1 MTQPFSNQELEQL
14 AAQVE
19 AELRELAA
27 FPPDSEHKGV
37 MTPDGK
43 KTVPP
48 KQSRVLETLSGEST
62 ASFWDKFKR
71 AAKAD
76 LCDQGG
82 VLNQQWQKYGDL
94 NKKDTVNAFG
104 AVLAAM
110 GFSGNALSMLAVA
123 LVVIVL
129 HISVKTVCMEA

>member
-19 AELRELAA
+19 AELRELATS
-27 FPPDSEHKGV
+27 PDSERKGV
-37 MTPDGK
+37 TPDGRR
-43 KTVPP
+43 TVPP